1 MMHGG
6 FIAGTYRVI
15 KLIGA
20 GAEGEAYQVEDQ
32 DGKDWVLKLIKLPLP
47 RRALDSII
55 REIQLQSALG
65 MNAVFNLQLKV
76 IFLSIACDINH
87 EISMS

>member
-1 MMHGG
+1 MMDVG

-55 REIQLQSALG
+55 REIQLQSDLG
-65 MNAVFNLQLKV
+65 DD
-76 IFLSIACDINH
+76 IFWLAINQCFCFVLRK
-87 EISMS
+87 